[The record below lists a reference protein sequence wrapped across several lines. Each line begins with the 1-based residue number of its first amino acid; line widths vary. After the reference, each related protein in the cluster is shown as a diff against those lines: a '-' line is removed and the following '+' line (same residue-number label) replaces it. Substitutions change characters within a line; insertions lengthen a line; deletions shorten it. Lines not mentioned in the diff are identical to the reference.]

1 MRTPSAGGR
10 PRTVRR
16 RALATALVGLAVLL
30 LPAVASAHP
39 LGNFTV
45 NRYSGIQVSA
55 GRVQVAYALDMAEIP
70 TQQEKKR
77 LDADGNGT
85 ITAAEFRT
93 WSGKEA
99 RSLLAG
105 VELSADGSPVRL
117 RVTCST
123 AHFGPGQ
130 AGLPVLRLDA
140 GFSGVLASPQG
151 SISYRDQNDPE
162 RIGWREITA
171 VGSGGTALQRSS
183 VPASSVSD
191 ELHAYPKDLLS
202 SPLDVR
208 QASLT
213 YGPGASDRTST
224 SPCAASGG
232 ESALRPGITGGGF
245 ADLVQ
250 RADVT
255 PAVLALSLLLAIGFG
270 ALHAMGP
277 GHGKTLMAAYLV
289 GAGGRIRHATAV
301 GGAVA
306 LMHTASVLGLGLL
319 VLALERTFSP
329 ERVYPWLGVASGLV
343 ALGLGAALLVGRLGA
358 WANERRGGGA
368 HPHIHETPPGPIASP
383 PEAGGTPGPAAPHSH
398 GPGTHTHPVAD
409 APLSRRGLTALAVA
423 GGILPS
429 PTALV
434 VLLSAVSFHRVVFG
448 LALIAAFSLGLA
460 AALVVVGL
468 VAIGA
473 RDAVTSRLSS
483 GLGRLLPVF
492 SAACIVGV
500 GAFLTIRG
508 AMQI

>member
-1 MRTPSAGGR
+1 MQ
-10 PRTVRR
+10 
-16 RALATALVGLAVLL
+16 
-30 LPAVASAHP
+30 
-39 LGNFTV
+39 
-45 NRYSGIQVSA
+45 I
-55 GRVQVAYALDMAEIP
+55 AYALDMAEIP
-70 TQQEKKR
+70 TQQEKQR

-85 ITAAEFRT
+85 VTPAEFQT
-93 WSGKEA
+93 WSRREA

-105 VELSADGSPVRL
+105 VRLSDGGADVAL

-123 AHFGPGQ
+123 AHFAPGQ

-140 GFSGVLASPQG
+140 GFEGALPSSQG
-151 SISYRDQNDPE
+151 SISYRDQNDPD

-171 VGSGGTALQRSS
+171 VGSDGAALERSS
-183 VPASSVSD
+183 VPAASVSD
-191 ELHAYPKDLLS
+191 ELHAYPKDLLA

-213 YGPGASDRTST
+213 YGPGASDQTSG
-224 SPCAASGG
+224 SLCASSGG
-232 ESALRPGITGGGF
+232 ESAVRPGITGGGF
-245 ADLVQ
+245 ADLIE
-250 RADVT
+250 RTNVT
-255 PAVLALSLLLAIGFG
+255 PAVVALSLLLAIGFG

-289 GAGGRIRHATAV
+289 TAGGKLRHATAV

-329 ERVYPWLGVASGLV
+329 ERIYPWLGVASGLA
-343 ALGLGAALLVGRLGA
+343 ALGLGAALLAGRLGA
-358 WANERRGGGA
+358 WANERRA
-368 HPHIHETPPGPIASP
+368 AEDHSHTHEAVSRGSHDAGETAEHGPV
-383 PEAGGTPGPAAPHSH
+383 PHSH
-398 GPGTHTHPVAD
+398 GLGTHTHSVTDSPV
-409 APLSRRGLTALAVA
+409 LSRRGLTALAVA

-434 VLLSAVSFHRVVFG
+434 VLLSAVSFHRLVFG
-448 LALIAAFSLGLA
+448 LVLIAAFSIGLA
-460 AALVVVGL
+460 SALVVVGL

-483 GLGRLLPVF
+483 GMGQLLPVL

-508 AMQI
+508 AMQV